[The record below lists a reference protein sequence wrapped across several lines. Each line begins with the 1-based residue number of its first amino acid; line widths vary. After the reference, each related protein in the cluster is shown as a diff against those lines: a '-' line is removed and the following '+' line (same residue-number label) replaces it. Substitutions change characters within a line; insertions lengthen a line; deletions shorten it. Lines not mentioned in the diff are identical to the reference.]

1 MQTCLPLMSFLG
13 SLVILS
19 GHSLK
24 SNSEHFWSTNE
35 SRINMLFLMRKTSSP
50 SSLLKA
56 PSSMKPREGWC
67 VSPDLWEF
75 RLGAKALGR
84 IQSVQSNS
92 QMQCP
97 PCPVQTFH
105 SECPVQLSY
114 WEKGRKKIKPWEILK
129 IESKVY
135 AKCLVNTM
143 SNVQIKLLILKSW
156 ILKEIKHK
164 NRKRKIQTWKV

>member
-105 SECPVQLSY
+105 SKCPVQLSY
-114 WEKGRKKIKPWEILK
+114 KEKEDKIKPLEILK
-129 IESKVY
+129 IASKVKT
-135 AKCLVNTM
+135 KCLVYTI
-143 SNVQIKLLILKSW
+143 SNVRITLLILRS
-156 ILKEIKHK
+156 
-164 NRKRKIQTWKV
+164 